1 VQEEE
6 EAGGAVKERGK
17 AMQVRSAAHH
27 PALPL
32 SRACSRMP
40 SPRRTQGTV
49 VAVTPLEVQVKL
61 DSGRYGRLHA
71 TSLPLTPTPAA
82 PPARGRKAAAAAA
95 SVPSPLAGYAAGA
108 AVRVRIC
115 GHARGDP
122 APDGKS

>member
-1 VQEEE
+1 
-6 EAGGAVKERGK
+6 
-17 AMQVRSAAHH
+17 M
-27 PALPL
+27 
-32 SRACSRMP
+32 
-40 SPRRTQGTV
+40 